1 MPGPMVIVIG
11 AGIAGLACAR
21 ELARRGVPA
30 KVLERARGVGGRCAT
45 RRFDGQPVDYGV
57 PLLHATTREF
67 GNELRELPEDGA
79 VAGWPERLRE
89 PRLACQPDAFR
100 PGNRR
105 LARRDGVS
113 EFPKHLARGLDVELN
128 ARVVRLEPAG
138 VRTRVVLE
146 SGAAHESRFV
156 VLATHLPKTLELL
169 TPLARDWPGAE
180 PRLEQLRRVEG
191 VRCLT
196 VIAGYPADTPEPG
209 FDLWYPL
216 ETVMIHALS
225 HDSTKR
231 PNPKHR
237 VLVIQSR
244 DRWARMVEELA
255 PEQWRDELL
264 WEAAELLGPW
274 AKRPEFTHAH
284 RWSWARLRR
293 GDGVGDVM
301 TFESPDGAAVS
312 LCGEAFAPHPG
323 IEAAYISGVAIGEQI
338 ANLPHVRKA
347 VKELAGS

>member
-1 MPGPMVIVIG
+1 MVIVIG

-21 ELARRGVPA
+21 ELSRRGVPA

-45 RRFDGQPVDYGV
+45 RRLDGQPVDFGV

-67 GNELRELPEDGA
+67 GNELRELPEEGA
-79 VAGWPERLRE
+79 VPGWPEHLIE

-113 EFPKHLARGLDVELN
+113 EFPKHLARGLDVELG
-128 ARVVRLEPAG
+128 ARVVRLEAAG
-138 VRTRVVLE
+138 RRTRVVLE
-146 SGAAHESRFV
+146 DGRAFETAFL
-156 VLATHLPKTLELL
+156 VLATHLPQAIALL
-169 TPLARDWPGAE
+169 APMAGPWPGAAE
-180 PRLEQLRRVEG
+180 RLEALRRVEG
-191 VRCLT
+191 LRCLT
-196 VIAGYPADTPEPG
+196 VIAAYPPGTPDPG

-231 PNPKHR
+231 RDPRRR

-244 DRWARMVEELA
+244 DHWARLVDELP
-255 PEQWRDELL
+255 PEAWRDELL
-264 WEAAELLGPW
+264 WETAELLGPW
-274 AKRPEFTHAH
+274 ARTPEIAQTH

-293 GDGVGDVM
+293 GDGVGDVV
-301 TFESPDGAAVS
+301 TLESPDGAAVS

-323 IEAAYISGVAIGEQI
+323 IEAAYISGVAVGEQI

-347 VKELAGS
+347 VKELAG